1 MHLFMLIYIF
11 ISSSIIFKIILNCKK
26 LVRAKLIRNIG
37 EYYVKK
43 EKDFKRSFGEEKAR
57 VKLYKSGKHWVKA
70 GIRELQ
76 LLRSLGLSFLIKML
90 KRQMICQNQPSIT

>member
-43 EKDFKRSFGEEKAR
+43 KKILNVLWGR
-57 VKLYKSGKHWVKA
+57 KS
-70 GIRELQ
+70 
-76 LLRSLGLSFLIKML
+76 
-90 KRQMICQNQPSIT
+90 

>member
-43 EKDFKRSFGEEKAR
+43 EKILNVLLGKK
-57 VKLYKSGKHWVKA
+57 KL
-70 GIRELQ
+70 ELNFTN
-76 LLRSLGLSFLIKML
+76 RGNIGLKQVLENF
-90 KRQMICQNQPSIT
+90 NY